1 MEAATFYRAFGAAS
15 HIHALVVKGV
25 SDYGDG
31 SKNDAYHEYAAR
43 ASAVYLL
50 SFIQEYVTEQSM
62 PRRDALPSSS
72 RAGPLGVWNVPYH
85 RNPLFIGREEILQQ
99 LQRHLTPGTVAA
111 LIQPLAI
118 SGLGGIGKTQTAVEF
133 AYRVRPDYQA
143 VFWLQADSQE
153 ILALECAKLA
163 EPLRLSAPN
172 EQNHL
177 DYVEE
182 VKRWL
187 RGHTKWLL
195 ILENVE
201 DLQMMQEFLPA
212 GHLGCV
218 LLTTRA
224 QVVGPLM
231 QKYELQKMSE
241 QEGVLFLMPR
251 TEILRREQRL
261 DQVSEDHYQLAKQI
275 WQLVD
280 GLPLALDQA
289 GAYILETG
297 CGFSTYCKLYQQQR
311 AVLLRERGKLFI
323 GHPESVTT
331 TFLLCF
337 EKIKQM
343 NPAAVDILRMCAIL
357 HAESVSEELFT
368 EGIAYYDPGLASV
381 TSNLDAWNK
390 ALSILRAYSLV
401 SRDSDKNTLTVHRL
415 VQEVIKDGLSEQE
428 QSILATCIVQALNH
442 VFPYHEAVNWWMLGR
457 QYISQVLAG
466 VELIVHLSA
475 YVLLLWRPDEE
486 KPLYPMKLRMES
498 PESAQLLAKAGEY
511 LFFTSPRASP
521 NYRLRA
527 NNLLVIAHYIQEK
540 VLEPDHPDFAHTRLI
555 LARYYNGTY
564 AWGTSEDIIKQA
576 LTIYEKALGPDHPET
591 ASALNLLAR
600 FQMDNDENTEAEK
613 NFEQALA
620 IREKA
625 LGPDHPL
632 TANTLNDMGR
642 FYEDHRGDYKR
653 AETLYRRALQIDEK
667 TRGVDDPVT
676 AIVLNNLGLVLKKQG
691 KYEEAEPFYQQ
702 ALHIRE
708 QWYDA
713 DHLMVEQALNNLA
726 KLYIA
731 QQKYEQARPLLLCAY
746 QNYKKNYGITQHT
759 INLLL
764 DLLELDLPQNVFKE
778 IVDSVGYMYQQW
790 SLHRLPNLALQE
802 MLDDLEHLISRK

>member
-1 MEAATFYRAFGAAS
+1 
-15 HIHALVVKGV
+15 
-25 SDYGDG
+25 
-31 SKNDAYHEYAAR
+31 
-43 ASAVYLL
+43 
-50 SFIQEYVTEQSM
+50 
-62 PRRDALPSSS
+62 
-72 RAGPLGVWNVPYH
+72 
-85 RNPLFIGREEILQQ
+85 
-99 LQRHLTPGTVAA
+99 
-111 LIQPLAI
+111 
-118 SGLGGIGKTQTAVEF
+118 
-133 AYRVRPDYQA
+133 
-143 VFWLQADSQE
+143 
-153 ILALECAKLA
+153 
-163 EPLRLSAPN
+163 
-172 EQNHL
+172 
-177 DYVEE
+177 
-182 VKRWL
+182 
-187 RGHTKWLL
+187 
-195 ILENVE
+195 
-201 DLQMMQEFLPA
+201 
-212 GHLGCV
+212 
-218 LLTTRA
+218 
-224 QVVGPLM
+224 
-231 QKYELQKMSE
+231 
-241 QEGVLFLMPR
+241 
-251 TEILRREQRL
+251 
-261 DQVSEDHYQLAKQI
+261 
-275 WQLVD
+275 
-280 GLPLALDQA
+280 
-289 GAYILETG
+289 
-297 CGFSTYCKLYQQQR
+297 
-311 AVLLRERGKLFI
+311 
-323 GHPESVTT
+323 
-331 TFLLCF
+331 
-337 EKIKQM
+337 
-343 NPAAVDILRMCAIL
+343 
-357 HAESVSEELFT
+357 
-368 EGIAYYDPGLASV
+368 
-381 TSNLDAWNK
+381 
-390 ALSILRAYSLV
+390 
-401 SRDSDKNTLTVHRL
+401 
-415 VQEVIKDGLSEQE
+415 
-428 QSILATCIVQALNH
+428 
-442 VFPYHEAVNWWMLGR
+442 MLGR

-576 LTIYEKALGPDHPET
+576 LTIY
-591 ASALNLLAR
+591 
-600 FQMDNDENTEAEK
+600 
-613 NFEQALA
+613 
-620 IREKA
+620 EKA